1 MCIECAVSKY
11 IRNSQIKLFKNADEV
26 SRANPEF
33 DYTLIGEKVHEVI
46 GTKEALVW
54 RLLAHKHSFGDIV
67 SILSLETGQ
76 FEQQYLLQLLENWK
90 RLGLVHESGHPNKV
104 YKEPFLRKLIWLEV
118 TFDSFDQFARWLYR
132 LLFSKVNLKLVALGW
147 LIVIA
152 AGASAYADTLMNGKM
167 MLFDSFSIPLV
178 VFLINVGLIC
188 LALHELGHAMAM
200 KWAKAKIIRGGVA
213 LYLGLPIMFVDTTAV
228 WAKRRYQRVITAS
241 AGIAVNLTIC
251 ALAALA
257 AQFIQDP
264 FWQRVV
270 WEIFL
275 VNTFTIGLS
284 LIPFIKL
291 DGYYILIDLIGIP
304 NLSAKAHEELKLLTK
319 HPLDFQYTRH
329 NITLAIFGLLSSI
342 ASVLLL
348 LFSISYW
355 WRLIRIFLGL

>member
-1 MCIECAVSKY
+1 MAKY
-11 IRNSQIKLFKNADEV
+11 IRNSQVKLFKNADEV
-26 SRANPEF
+26 SKSSPEF
-33 DYTLIGEKVHEVI
+33 DYTLVGEKVHEVI

-90 RLGLVHESGHPNKV
+90 KLGLVHESGHPLQV
-104 YKEPFLRKLIWLEV
+104 PREHFLKKLIWLEV
-118 TFDSFDQFARWLYR
+118 TFDSFDQFAHSLYNTI
-132 LLFSKVNLKLVALGW
+132 LSKLNLKLVALGW
-147 LIVIA
+147 LVIIASGLA
-152 AGASAYADTLMNGKM
+152 AYVDTLLSGRMV
-167 MLFDSFSIPLV
+167 LFDSFSIPLV
-178 VFLINVGLIC
+178 VFLINAGLIC

-228 WAKRRYQRVITAS
+228 WAKRRYKRVITAS

-251 ALAALA
+251 AVTALA

-291 DGYYILIDLIGIP
+291 DGYYILIDLVGIP
-304 NLSAKAHEELKLLTK
+304 NLSAKAKEELKLLTR
-319 HPLDFQYTRH
+319 HPRNFSYTRR
-329 NITLAIFGLLSSI
+329 NIFLAIFGLLSSI
-342 ASVLLL
+342 ASVFLL